1 VNPAPTKSSPSA
13 AVKVRL
19 LQDAV
24 YAEDLDLWT
33 VLLRNRSHIENYFFD
48 VGLELVVHEEDGF
61 AYLQQTRQ
69 DEGVSIPRLFR
80 RDKLTKGLAV
90 IGVLLRE
97 QLLQFDEKLHDESR
111 LILRK
116 EEIMQLAAPFFP
128 ETNDQIK
135 GDKRIEGALIK
146 AEDFGLLRKLSG
158 SGDDERYEVR
168 RIVKARFPVE
178 TLKEL
183 RKQLESHINLH
194 DGQ

>member
-1 VNPAPTKSSPSA
+1 MNPAPTKSSPSA

-61 AYLQQTRQ
+61 AYLQQAPQ
-69 DEGVSIPRLFR
+69 DEGTSIPRLFR
-80 RDKLTKGLAV
+80 RDKLTKGVAV

-135 GDKRIEGALIK
+135 GDKRIEASLIK

-158 SGDDERYEVR
+158 TGDEERYEVR

>member
-1 VNPAPTKSSPSA
+1 MNPAPTKSSPSA

-19 LQDAV
+19 LQEAV

-33 VLLRNRSHIENYFFD
+33 VLLRNRTHIENYFFD

-61 AYLQQTRQ
+61 AYLQQARQ
-69 DEGVSIPRLFR
+69 DEGISIPRLFR
-80 RDKLTKGLAV
+80 RDKLTKGVAV
-90 IGVLLRE
+90 IRVLLRE

-146 AEDFGLLRKLSG
+146 AEEFGLLRKLSG
-158 SGDDERYEVR
+158 GGDDERYEVR

>member
-1 VNPAPTKSSPSA
+1 
-13 AVKVRL
+13 
-19 LQDAV
+19 
-24 YAEDLDLWT
+24 
-33 VLLRNRSHIENYFFD
+33 
-48 VGLELVVHEEDGF
+48 
-61 AYLQQTRQ
+61 
-69 DEGVSIPRLFR
+69 
-80 RDKLTKGLAV
+80 
-90 IGVLLRE
+90 VLLRE

-135 GDKRIEGALIK
+135 GDKRIEAALIK

-158 SGDDERYEVR
+158 TGDDERYEVR

-183 RKQLESHINLH
+183 RKQLEFHINLH